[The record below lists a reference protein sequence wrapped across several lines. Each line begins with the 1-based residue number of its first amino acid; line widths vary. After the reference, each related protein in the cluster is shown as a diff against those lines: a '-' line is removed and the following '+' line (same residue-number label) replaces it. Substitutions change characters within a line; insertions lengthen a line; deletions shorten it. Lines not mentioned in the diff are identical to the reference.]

1 MELRV
6 LKYFLEA
13 ARDGN
18 ITKAAARLHITQ
30 PTLTRQLHQLEDE
43 LGVKLYNRGSYNIR
57 LTPEGILLKKRAQE
71 IIDLEEKVK
80 NEFAAAN
87 DEISGVVYIGAGES
101 AGMAFIGKILK
112 NLINKYPKV
121 KYRMISEDREGV
133 SWKLD
138 RGLIDFGV
146 FVGKANLDKYNYI
159 VLPDSDRWGVL
170 VLKDDALAAKGFAEA
185 EDLLGRPLLASHQ
198 AVSEGEFEEW
208 LGYSEANLNIVGT
221 HNLIYNASVMLRERL
236 GILLTIDGIID
247 TEFEGSELKFLP
259 LRPEIKARLALAWK
273 KDAVFSQAAA
283 KFLEIANNI

>member
-1 MELRV
+1 M
-6 LKYFLEA
+6 
-13 ARDGN
+13 
-18 ITKAAARLHITQ
+18 
-30 PTLTRQLHQLEDE
+30 
-43 LGVKLYNRGSYNIR
+43 
-57 LTPEGILLKKRAQE
+57 
-71 IIDLEEKVK
+71 K
-80 NEFAAAN
+80 NEFASVDN
-87 DEISGVVYIGAGES
+87 EISGVVYIGAGET

-159 VLPDSDRWGVL
+159 VLPGQDSWGVL
-170 VLKDDALAAKGFAEA
+170 VLKDDALAAKGFVEA
-185 EDLLGRPLLASHQ
+185 EDLLGRPLLASYQ

-208 LGYSEANLNIVGT
+208 LGYSEENLNIVGT
-221 HNLIYNASVMLRERL
+221 HNLIYNASVMLREKL

-273 KDAVFSQAAA
+273 KDAVLSQAAA